1 MAIETFHSV
10 IAVPVITN
18 LIVEIEEAFDIKDF
32 LDIDAFHA
40 FYPRNIPTSVP
51 LKYGLNE
58 AKIIYSNYENNKVNM
73 CQEQIN
79 EASTILKCSE
89 ETYQQCSDYS

>member
-51 LKYGLNE
+51 LKIWS
-58 AKIIYSNYENNKVNM
+58 K
-73 CQEQIN
+73 
-79 EASTILKCSE
+79 
-89 ETYQQCSDYS
+89 